1 MFVNYFGWFNNIC
14 FMFMM
19 KRMSYGWLLIVV
31 SYDLLVVFWYRGL
44 NVYYKIYILY
54 KYLKENEMGVIWYF
68 YGFGSIYWNK

>member
-1 MFVNYFGWFNNIC
+1 
-14 FMFMM
+14 MFMM

-54 KYLKENEMGVIWYF
+54 KYLKENEIGGYLIFLWVWKYLL
-68 YGFGSIYWNK
+68 K